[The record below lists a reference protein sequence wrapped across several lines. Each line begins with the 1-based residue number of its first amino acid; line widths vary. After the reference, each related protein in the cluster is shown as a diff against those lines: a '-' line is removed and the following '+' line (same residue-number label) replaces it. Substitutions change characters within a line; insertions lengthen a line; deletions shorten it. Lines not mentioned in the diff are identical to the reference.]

1 MSLRVQFWLL
11 LLSAVVLVGVKAL
24 RRLPLRCA
32 TATSGVGSND
42 GYSEL
47 QDEIMKR
54 VMTVVP
60 SLRERPGF
68 AFSLGCNS
76 WNSAGYSGKF
86 QGWTGSHVRWISSSR
101 MVRSL
106 SSSSEQPE
114 ASSPPSSSVGE
125 LLDLS
130 VFVGASLDVPHMRL
144 SLERDASSGTSHLF
158 MDYVPREELLVSL
171 DHFDRYFSVIDPEVA
186 ALLQPLLQNGSC
198 NSARLGAGTNIEV
211 GGVGSAVNLGAR
223 AVSSLLS
230 RMTASPFAVN
240 VLVPAELENTVL
252 PALCYSHVD
261 RWCRWMQ
268 QLEEQKV
275 QQKMAS
281 AEGEAEHNVDV
292 KDAATMMT
300 ALQRNVRDTS
310 VARVMFEEYKIRFA
324 RVLGEDFAPKAEPIA
339 EACMGPRE

>member
-1 MSLRVQFWLL
+1 MASRIQFWLL
-11 LLSAVVLVGVKAL
+11 LFSAVVLVGVKAF
-24 RRLPLRCA
+24 RRLPLRCVA
-32 TATSGVGSND
+32 TASGVGSND
-42 GYSEL
+42 GYLELQSEL
-47 QDEIMKR
+47 MKR
-54 VMTVVP
+54 VMAVVP

-68 AFSLGCNS
+68 AFSLGCDS
-76 WNSAGYSGKF
+76 WNSSGYSGKF
-86 QGWTGSHVRWISSSR
+86 KGWTGSHVRWISSSR
-101 MVRSL
+101 MLRSL

-144 SLERDASSGTSHLF
+144 SLERDASSGASHLF

-171 DHFDRYFSVIDPEVA
+171 DHFDRFFSAVDPEVT
-186 ALLQPLLQNGSC
+186 ALLEPLLQNGTC
-198 NSARLGAGTNIEV
+198 KSARLGAGTNIEA
-211 GGVGSAVNLGAR
+211 GVGSVANSGAG

-240 VLVPAELENTVL
+240 VLVPAELEDSAL
-252 PALCYSHVD
+252 PLLCYSHVD

-268 QLEEQKV
+268 QLQEQQE
-275 QQKMAS
+275 QQKMAP
-281 AEGEAEHNVDV
+281 AEGKAGDKVEV
-292 KDAATMMT
+292 KDDAAMT

-310 VARVMFEEYKIRFA
+310 VARVMFEEYKIRYA